1 MSFVTR
7 QIEAPEVLKASNF
20 DFISANVEQ
29 MSGGN
34 QPESSEPTSTNKVLA
49 VSSFQ
54 EMVGILKQVNMVA
67 YHASSIFSSLGKKV
81 QQTSRKVSKISNRIA
96 NLEKDVF
103 DIEQQKNAASSYK
116 SVEDSGVSYTYME
129 SESSS
134 TLRNEQHSF
143 QNFFTTDTRDDALN
157 ALFSDCMPPPPLETM
172 DTFLPKTND
181 RPPKSCV
188 LKYSNPQYF
197 MEQWIKQEQRQLQ
210 YESG

>member
-134 TLRNEQHSF
+134 G
-143 QNFFTTDTRDDALN
+143 
-157 ALFSDCMPPPPLETM
+157 CI
-172 DTFLPKTND
+172 
-181 RPPKSCV
+181 PKS
-188 LKYSNPQYF
+188 
-197 MEQWIKQEQRQLQ
+197 IA
-210 YESG
+210 G

>member
-81 QQTSRKVSKISNRIA
+81 QETSRKVRKYPT
-96 NLEKDVF
+96 V
-103 DIEQQKNAASSYK
+103 
-116 SVEDSGVSYTYME
+116 
-129 SESSS
+129 
-134 TLRNEQHSF
+134 
-143 QNFFTTDTRDDALN
+143 
-157 ALFSDCMPPPPLETM
+157 
-172 DTFLPKTND
+172 LP
-181 RPPKSCV
+181 V
-188 LKYSNPQYF
+188 LK
-197 MEQWIKQEQRQLQ
+197 
-210 YESG
+210 GCV